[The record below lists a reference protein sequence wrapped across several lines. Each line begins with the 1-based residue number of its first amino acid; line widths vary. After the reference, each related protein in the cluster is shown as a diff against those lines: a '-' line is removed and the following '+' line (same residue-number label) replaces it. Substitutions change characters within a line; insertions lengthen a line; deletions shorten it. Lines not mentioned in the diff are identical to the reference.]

1 MAGQTPRADTS
12 QTSTADRID
21 VAVPLRAEFASTLR
35 TLAASVGAD
44 AGMSVDE
51 LDDLRLALS
60 EIFSVLAETGPTEG
74 RAFVSIEL
82 APGELLVSIRSDQDD
97 VEYELDELA
106 SSILAS
112 VTDSHEVGP
121 NAFTFSKRSSDLL
134 PGPVDP

>member
-1 MAGQTPRADTS
+1 MVGQTPTADTS
-12 QTSTADRID
+12 QTSTPDRID

-44 AGMSVDE
+44 AGLSVDE

-60 EIFSVLAETGPTEG
+60 EIFSVLAHSVPAHG
-74 RAFVSIEL
+74 RALVSIDL
-82 APGELLVSIRSDQDD
+82 VPGEVIVSIRSDQDD
-97 VEYELDELA
+97 VVYELDELA
-106 SSILAS
+106 SSILRS

-121 NAFTFSKRSSDLL
+121 NTFTFSKRSTDIV

>member
-1 MAGQTPRADTS
+1 MAEQTPMADTS
-12 QTSTADRID
+12 QTSTLDRID

-44 AGMSVDE
+44 AGLSVDE

-60 EIFSVLAETGPTEG
+60 EVFAVLVEKGPPEG
-74 RAFVSIEL
+74 RALVSIEL
-82 APGELLVSIRSDQDD
+82 APGEILVSIRSDQDD

-106 SSILAS
+106 STILRS

-121 NAFTFSKRSSDLL
+121 NAFEFSKRSTDIV
-134 PGPVDP
+134 PGSVGP

>member
-1 MAGQTPRADTS
+1 MAEQTPMADTS
-12 QTSTADRID
+12 QTSTRDRID

-60 EIFSVLAETGPTEG
+60 EIFAVLAEKGPTEG
-74 RAFVSIEL
+74 RALVSIEL
-82 APGELLVSIRSDQDD
+82 VPGELLVSIRSDQDD

-106 SSILAS
+106 STILRS

-121 NAFTFSKRSSDLL
+121 NAFAFSKRSTDIV
-134 PGPVDP
+134 PGSVGS

>member
-1 MAGQTPRADTS
+1 MAGQTPMADTS
-12 QTSTADRID
+12 QTSPPDRID

-44 AGMSVDE
+44 AGLSVDE

-60 EIFSVLAETGPTEG
+60 EIFAVLAHGGPADG

-82 APGELLVSIRSDQDD
+82 APGELRVSIRSDQDG

-106 SSILAS
+106 SSILHS

-121 NAFTFSKRSSDLL
+121 NTFTFSKRSTDIAS
-134 PGPVDP
+134 GSAAS